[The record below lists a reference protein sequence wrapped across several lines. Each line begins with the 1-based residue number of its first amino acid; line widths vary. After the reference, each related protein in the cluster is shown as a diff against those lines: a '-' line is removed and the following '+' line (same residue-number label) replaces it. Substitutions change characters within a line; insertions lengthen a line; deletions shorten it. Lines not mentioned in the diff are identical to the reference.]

1 MKKYNLGALSVKDQ
15 EIQDTKE
22 EIIVDLI
29 DRMQKYVADG
39 KRVFSDSKLSKEE
52 KLKALNFYCERFCG
66 LSEFLNVTMRVEVR
80 SESGGMY
87 TQEMYNYFHYWIQVT
102 EIEISGERK
111 CAEWK
116 DMRCMTATKQR
127 LNRAN

>member
-22 EIIVDLI
+22 EIIVDMI

-52 KLKALNFYCERFCG
+52 KLKALNFYCGRFSG
-66 LSEFLNVTMRVEVR
+66 LSEFLNITMGVDAR
-80 SESGGMY
+80 SESGMLY
-87 TQEMYNYFHYWIQVT
+87 TQEMYNHFHYWIQVT
-102 EIEISGERK
+102 EIEISRERK
-111 CAEWK
+111 CAE
-116 DMRCMTATKQR
+116 
-127 LNRAN
+127 